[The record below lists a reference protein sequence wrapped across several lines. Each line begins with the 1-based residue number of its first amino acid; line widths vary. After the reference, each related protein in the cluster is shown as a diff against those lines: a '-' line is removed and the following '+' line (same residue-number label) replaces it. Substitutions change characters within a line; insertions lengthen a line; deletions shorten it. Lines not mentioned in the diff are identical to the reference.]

1 MTHFS
6 FPRAC
11 ELMRSYFKPLDF
23 TATLDS
29 PRSLRAQVMDP
40 ASGDVL
46 LTVTGIAC
54 STQLSLGDIER
65 IVSTVRSDL
74 QALALQRILPQ
85 AS

>member
-11 ELMRSYFKPLDF
+11 ELMKSYFQPLDF
-23 TATLDS
+23 IATLDS
-29 PRSLRAQVMDP
+29 PRSLRAQVVEPD
-40 ASGDVL
+40 SGDVL
-46 LTVTGIAC
+46 LTVAGIPC

-65 IVSTVRSDL
+65 IVATVRSDL
-74 QALALQRILPQ
+74 QALSLQRLLPE

>member
-11 ELMRSYFKPLDF
+11 EVMKSYFQPLEF
-23 TATLDS
+23 VATLDS
-29 PRSLRAQVMDP
+29 PRSLRAQVLEP

-46 LTVTGIAC
+46 LTVTGIPC
-54 STQLSLGDIER
+54 TTQLSLGDIER
-65 IVSTVRSDL
+65 IVTVIRSDL
-74 QALALQRILPQ
+74 QALSLQRLLPV